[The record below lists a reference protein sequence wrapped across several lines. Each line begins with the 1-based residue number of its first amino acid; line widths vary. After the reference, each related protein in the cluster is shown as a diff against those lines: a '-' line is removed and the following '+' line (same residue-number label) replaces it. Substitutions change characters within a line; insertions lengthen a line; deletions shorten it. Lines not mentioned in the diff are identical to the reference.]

1 MAKRIKP
8 TPAGILF
15 LAAIAVLII
24 ALITVVIVLAVSC
37 KSDPS
42 KSNKPTDTP
51 AASDTPEA
59 STAPVQSIE
68 PSVDPSLNP
77 LDTPDPNST
86 ADPNNTADPA
96 STDGTLVVNTPQA
109 GDTANPSASATAGA
123 SYYTE
128 PTTSMKNNAKKG
140 YVSGDK
146 VNMRKGPGKN
156 YDKVKSDIA
165 KGTSVTLYVEQE
177 GWWFLKCD
185 GKYGYIKKDYVAQGE
200 YSGSTTPTE
209 ATGKVIATS
218 VALRKDASKT
228 SQCIKEYSK
237 DEVVTIFYKSKD
249 GNWYYVKTKSDGK
262 KGWMYAEYVKVTAG
276 KVGTKD

>member
-15 LAAIAVLII
+15 LSAIAVLII

-42 KSNKPTDTP
+42 RNKPSDTTAP

-59 STAPVQSIE
+59 TLTPVQSIE
-68 PSVDPSLNP
+68 PSADPSLNP

-86 ADPNNTADPA
+86 ADPS
-96 STDGTLVVNTPQA
+96 STDGTIVVNTPQA
-109 GDTANPSASATAGA
+109 GETADPSASASASA

-128 PTTSMKNNAKKG
+128 PTSSMKNNAKKG

-156 YDKVKSDIA
+156 YDKVKSEIA
-165 KGTSVTLYVEQE
+165 KGTSVTLYVEQN
-177 GWWFLKCD
+177 GWWFLKCGD
-185 GKYGYIKKDYVAQGE
+185 KYGYIIKDYIAQGE
-200 YSGSTTPTE
+200 YSGSTTSGE
-209 ATGKVIATS
+209 AEGKVIATS

-228 SQCIKEYSK
+228 SQCIKEYGK
-237 DEVVTIFYKSKD
+237 DEKLTIFYKSKD
-249 GNWYYVKTKSDGK
+249 GNWYYVKASDGK